1 MERLIRIELI
11 EKEAEQV
18 FGTSDLA
25 RDWLTRTNTLL
36 GGTPLAML
44 ETDAGAV
51 EVRKLL
57 SAIACGG
64 AD

>member
-25 RDWLTRTNTLL
+25 RDWLARINPSL
-36 GGTPLAML
+36 GDTPLAML
-44 ETDAGAV
+44 DTDAGAV

-57 SAIACGG
+57 SAIAYGG
-64 AD
+64 AV

>member
-1 MERLIRIELI
+1 
-11 EKEAEQV
+11 
-18 FGTSDLA
+18 
-25 RDWLTRTNTLL
+25 LL

-64 AD
+64 AV